1 VRTSEAWSLPFACI
15 GKLHS
20 HHTFFTARSCH
31 PTHIETQA
39 ASAHL
44 DRSHLHQEH
53 LQESFGYKRRDL
65 LLGVIVTCSMP
76 RSRRPPP
83 LQAAGALSARLPLGT
98 PSFIRDVSPHSQQQ
112 QQQQQQHQAHGA
124 ALTGS
129 NKHAP
134 WTFDGSHDSSDSGIA
149 ASRLDSS
156 NSSHLDLTM
165 ASKHSTDQNQPLSL
179 AAAKLERQNQ
189 RIAATNATLTSQL
202 PSEKNKQSTRSKGKA
217 WKPFDFAT
225 DVDDSTQLHP
235 ADAPAVETRVNVFR
249 APSQVTTLSRPISR
263 VSSHTHDSSYSESE
277 HRDSSFLES
286 DDFQVFT
293 NRKKSGPAIPAFNE
307 KPTLQHATVEAT
319 LSKRDITDVF
329 GNELPGPGFMD
340 GNPGTVDGQLQF
352 IQHPNGDVSARQWSS
367 SRFGW
372 ENIGQYSNIRKKIE
386 GQLAADRLKGE
397 TAWQSLQQNT
407 LAYFRTVAKQR
418 EADAIGLP
426 FGVKDIAACLPD
438 TRPPSTAPTGPRRVT
453 SKVEMPERP
462 STMMPR
468 QDIQS
473 SHTSVVH
480 RENTASMPPK
490 QNFEPLPRSQG
501 VSSHLDHRLDPARYF
516 TPAPRENAKEDP
528 FTSAAT
534 FHQPYGQTTRNNMHD
549 QQMANWSSYQSWNT
563 PLAMYSPYYPGY
575 PMPNVNFSSNYS
587 YIAHAPK
594 PLYEQA
600 NTGDPASQGPGM
612 HIGWPPQMHPPGVQ
626 QTKPQLPPL
635 NTSPFA
641 RESKDV
647 DFVFNQAKP
656 AARAKVQ
663 PAPSASSQA
672 ASPLNT
678 RNAMREQVMKMG
690 EHAKERTK
698 SEANIGR
705 TVMYDPFQDLPQ
717 KDPTPP
723 PEPVKQEA
731 LPMSTFQSS
740 TSSSLGHF
748 PLLGLGMIP
757 GLSELSGRGQD
768 PFPTTLAPSV
778 KMPFN
783 ATPALPE
790 NDLRDSSPDREWQ
803 RESAEVS
810 DEHTIP
816 LPLASSLKQ
825 WDADKLDE
833 WLWSG
838 NKFARQ
844 EDFHQRIMA
853 TDATPTRRTQTTSTI
868 TSARPIALPSRFK
881 PPPSIPQPSNT
892 GSESNI
898 LTNRLLVPVL
908 ENLASYVQGP
918 IEKRRDYFCQ
928 WVKAPDWALDR
939 SATGNDSF
947 FDSQWG
953 QPPERLGRDPR
964 YQPVPRGL
972 DVRFGSYDAPRAG
985 HTVAMPGMDRRFGF
999 QGRF

>member
-1 VRTSEAWSLPFACI
+1 
-15 GKLHS
+15 
-20 HHTFFTARSCH
+20 
-31 PTHIETQA
+31 
-39 ASAHL
+39 
-44 DRSHLHQEH
+44 
-53 LQESFGYKRRDL
+53 
-65 LLGVIVTCSMP
+65 
-76 RSRRPPP
+76 
-83 LQAAGALSARLPLGT
+83 
-98 PSFIRDVSPHSQQQ
+98 
-112 QQQQQQHQAHGA
+112 
-124 ALTGS
+124 
-129 NKHAP
+129 
-134 WTFDGSHDSSDSGIA
+134 
-149 ASRLDSS
+149 
-156 NSSHLDLTM
+156 M
-165 ASKHSTDQNQPLSL
+165 ASKPPTDLSQPLSL

-189 RIAATNATLTSQL
+189 RIAATNATLTSHL
-202 PSEKNKQSTRSKGKA
+202 PSEKHKQTTRSKGKA
-217 WKPFDFAT
+217 WKAFDFAT
-225 DVDDSTQLHP
+225 DINDSSTQLHP
-235 ADAPAVETRVNVFR
+235 ADAPVVETRVNVFR
-249 APSQVTTLSRPISR
+249 APSQVAALSRPISR

-277 HRDSSFLES
+277 RRDSSFLEL

-293 NRKKSGPAIPAFNE
+293 SRKKSRPAIPAFNE

-319 LSKRDITDVF
+319 FSKRDITDVF
-329 GNELPGPGFMD
+329 GNELPGPSSMD

-352 IQHPNGDVSARQWSS
+352 IQHPNGDVSAHQWSS

-468 QDIQS
+468 QENQP
-473 SHTSVVH
+473 SHASVGR
-480 RENTASMPPK
+480 RENTATMPSK

-501 VSSHLDHRLDPARYF
+501 TPSQLDHRLDPARHF
-516 TPAPRENAKEDP
+516 TPAPRENPKEDP

-534 FHQPYGQTTRNNMHD
+534 FQQPHGNITRSNMHD
-549 QQMANWSSYQSWNT
+549 PYMTNWSSYQSWNN
-563 PLAMYSPYYPGY
+563 PMAMYSPYYQGY

-587 YIAHAPK
+587 YIPHAPK
-594 PLYEQA
+594 PLYEQT
-600 NTGDPASQGPGM
+600 NTGDPANQGPGM
-612 HIGWPPQMHPPGVQ
+612 RVGLPPQTHQTGVQ
-626 QTKPQLPPL
+626 QTQPKLPQL

-641 RESKDV
+641 RGSEV
-647 DFVFNQAKP
+647 VEFVSNQEKP
-656 AARAKVQ
+656 AARAAVQ
-663 PAPSASSQA
+663 PAPSVSSQA
-672 ASPLNT
+672 PSPLGT

-698 SEANIGR
+698 SQANIGR

-717 KDPTPP
+717 KNPTPP

-731 LPMSTFQSS
+731 LPLSTTTQSS
-740 TSSSLGHF
+740 GSLAHF
-748 PLLGLGMIP
+748 PLLGLGTIP
-757 GLSELSGRGQD
+757 RLSELSGHGQD
-768 PFPTTLAPSV
+768 PFPTTLAPIV
-778 KMPFN
+778 RMPFN
-783 ATPALPE
+783 VTPALPE

-810 DEHTIP
+810 DEHTMP
-816 LPLASSLKQ
+816 LPLASNLKQ
-825 WDADKLDE
+825 WDTDQLDE

-853 TDATPTRRTQTTSTI
+853 SDATPTRRTQTGSTI
-868 TSARPIALPSRFK
+868 TSARPIAPPSRFK
-881 PPPSIPQPSNT
+881 PPPSTTQTPNPAP
-892 GSESNI
+892 ESNI

-928 WVKAPDWALDR
+928 WVKAPDWAIDR

-999 QGRF
+999 GGRFDRV